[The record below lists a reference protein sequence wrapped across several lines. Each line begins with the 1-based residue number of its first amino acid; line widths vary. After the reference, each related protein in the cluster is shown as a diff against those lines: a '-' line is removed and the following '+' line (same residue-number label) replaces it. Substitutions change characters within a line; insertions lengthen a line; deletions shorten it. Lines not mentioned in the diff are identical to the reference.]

1 MDINIRCPHCH
12 EALVISDEEIDLS
25 LECPSCRKS
34 FVWRSVKKEQQYAE
48 QKLKEGA
55 QQRKERARQG
65 YPFTR
70 KPKKPQSWHQRR
82 LGQMPKENAI
92 VEINNL
98 LADAQRV
105 QDVSVEDIRR
115 IADAHGVD
123 IYKKFQGEREAF
135 YRDYLRYC
143 LADKVLTDDELKDL
157 SHLKCILGL
166 SDVRAS
172 HIYTKVAESV
182 YQKSLAEVIADSQID
197 SNEKVFLEKLQRDL
211 NLPEEVVQ
219 RIHDTEIDK
228 HLQRCMSSAIS
239 DGKLSPE
246 EEEEFHAIAR
256 NLGLEITFSEKTES
270 LLDRY
275 RLFWRIEEGELP
287 DIRTDIHLPIGERC
301 HFMCN
306 ADWNEY
312 VRETRQVSKFP
323 ALAVPFGDAYMI
335 IPEDVRTVSR
345 EVLRCVDSGTLYL
358 TSVNLR
364 CKGKRGGYTI
374 SLAELADFRG
384 YRDGVEIQRQTGENI
399 FLEFHKD
406 VDIFIRILGRL
417 MRDIG

>member
-1 MDINIRCPHCH
+1 
-12 EALVISDEEIDLS
+12 L
-25 LECPSCRKS
+25 
-34 FVWRSVKKEQQYAE
+34 
-48 QKLKEGA
+48 
-55 QQRKERARQG
+55 
-65 YPFTR
+65 
-70 KPKKPQSWHQRR
+70 HQRL
-82 LGQMPKENAI
+82 LGQIRKENAI
-92 VEINNL
+92 IEINNL
-98 LADAQRV
+98 FANAETVRDI
-105 QDVSVEDIRR
+105 SVEDIRR
-115 IADAHGVD
+115 IADAYRVD
-123 IYKKFQGEREAF
+123 IYRKFQGERESF

-157 SHLKCILGL
+157 SHLKSILGL
-166 SDVRAS
+166 SDLTAS
-172 HIYTKVAESV
+172 HIYTKVAESI
-182 YQKSLAEVIADSQID
+182 YQKTFAEVIADSQID
-197 SNEKVFLEKLQRDL
+197 ANEKVFLEKLQRDL
-211 NLPEEVVQ
+211 NLPEEIVE
-219 RIHDTEIDK
+219 RIHNTEIDK
-228 HLQRCMSSAIS
+228 HLQRCMSSAVS

-301 HFMCN
+301 HFMCD
-306 ADWNEY
+306 AGWNEY
-312 VRETRQVSKFP
+312 VRETHQESKFP

-364 CKGKRGGYTI
+364 FKGKRGGCAI

-384 YRDGVEIQRQTGENI
+384 YRDGVEIQRQAGENI

-406 VDIFIRILGRL
+406 VDIFIRILRRL
-417 MRDIG
+417 MRDVG